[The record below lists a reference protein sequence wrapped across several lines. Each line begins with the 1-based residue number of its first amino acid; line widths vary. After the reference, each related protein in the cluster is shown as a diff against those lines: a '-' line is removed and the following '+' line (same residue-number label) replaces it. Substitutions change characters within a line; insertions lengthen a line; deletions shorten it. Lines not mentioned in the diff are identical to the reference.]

1 MNAYADVAMADS
13 YHAARQSAERWSDF
27 SAAEK
32 ARRLMSASDAID
44 RWFDYIGQPEKPN
57 RAFPRKING
66 VSVLPDAVVQAC
78 CELALLD
85 NISGCLPTAAKLKQ
99 VGGILLK
106 DGECEHAADEHHL
119 AVAMVARLL
128 APYCRVV
135 GIVPIRRC

>member
-1 MNAYADVAMADS
+1 MSYASLEFADA

-27 SAAEK
+27 SEADK

-44 RWFDYIGQPEKPN
+44 RWFDYIGQPETD

-66 VSVLPDAVVQAC
+66 VSLMPAAVVQAC

-85 NISGCLPTAAKLKQ
+85 NISGCLPTAAKIRQ
-99 VGGILLK
+99 VGGVLLK
-106 DGECEHAADEHHL
+106 DGECAQDEHHL

-128 APYCRVV
+128 APYRRVV
-135 GIVPIRRC
+135 GFVPIRRC

>member
-85 NISGCLPTAAKLKQ
+85 NLSGCLPTAAKLKQ

-106 DGECEHAADEHHL
+106 DGECEHAKDEHHL
-119 AVAMVARLL
+119 AIVTAARLCAL
-128 APYCRVV
+128 SPRGGFCTD
-135 GIVPIRRC
+135 

>member
-1 MNAYADVAMADS
+1 MSYASLEFADA

-27 SAAEK
+27 GDAEK

-44 RWFDYIGQPEKPN
+44 RWFDYIGQPEKLN

-66 VSVLPDAVVQAC
+66 ASVLPDAVVQAC

-106 DGECEHAADEHHL
+106 DGECEHAQDEHHL

-128 APYCRVV
+128 APYIRTV
-135 GIVPIRRC
+135 GFTPIRRC

>member
-1 MNAYADVAMADS
+1 MNAYADMATADA

-27 SAAEK
+27 GEADK
-32 ARRLMSASDAID
+32 ARRLVSASDAID
-44 RWFDYIGQPEKPN
+44 RWFDYIGQPETD

-85 NISGCLPTAAKLKQ
+85 NLSGCLPTAAKLKQ

-106 DGECEHAADEHHL
+106 DGECAQDEHHL

-128 APYCRVV
+128 APYIRTV
-135 GIVPIRRC
+135 GFTPIRRC